1 MRIPEEVMS
10 SSQAEE
16 IVSRLKFDADGLI
29 PAIVQDASTRQVLT
43 VAFMSRE
50 TVKLSLT
57 RGETWFWSRSRQ
69 EIWHKGETSGNT
81 QKIVEMHLDCDG
93 DALLVLVHPSGPA
106 CHTGAQSCF
115 YQRLFSAVPVEERPF
130 GRFPE
135 TVDRLVKT
143 IKDRRK
149 HRPEGSYTS
158 YLFTQGRDKILK
170 KIGEESAETIIAA
183 KNRSRTE
190 LTAESADLFYHLL
203 VLLANEEVEFEEVLG
218 ELDRRSGKGP
228 ATPPEPK

>member
-1 MRIPEEVMS
+1 MSFREEIMS
-10 SSQAEE
+10 PKQAEE
-16 IVSRLKFDADGLI
+16 IVSRMKFDANGLI
-29 PAIVQDASTRQVLT
+29 PAIVQDDSTRQILT
-43 VAFMSRE
+43 VAYMNRE
-50 TVKLSLT
+50 TAKLTLT

-69 EIWHKGETSGNT
+69 EVWHKGETSGNT
-81 QKIVEMHLDCDG
+81 QKITEIHLDCDG
-93 DALLVLVHPSGPA
+93 DALLVLVHPRGPA
-106 CHTGAQSCF
+106 CHTGAQTCF
-115 YQRLFSAVPVEERPF
+115 HHRLFTADPGGETPL

-135 TVDRLVKT
+135 TVDRLITT

-183 KNRSRTE
+183 KNRSRKE

-218 ELDRRSGKGP
+218 ELDKRSGKGP
-228 ATPPEPK
+228 ASPPEQK

>member
-1 MRIPEEVMS
+1 MS
-10 SSQAEE
+10 PKLAEE
-16 IVSRLKFDADGLI
+16 IVSRMKFDADGLI
-29 PAIVQDASTRQVLT
+29 PAIVQDATTRQILT
-43 VAFMSRE
+43 VAYMNRE
-50 TVKLSLT
+50 TATLSLT

-81 QKIVEMHLDCDG
+81 QKITEMHLDCDG
-93 DALLVLVHPSGPA
+93 DALLVLVHPRGPA
-106 CHTGAQSCF
+106 CHTGAETCF
-115 YQRLFSAVPVEERPF
+115 HQRLFSAVPGEDTPL

-135 TVDRLVKT
+135 TVDRLIKT

-183 KNRSRTE
+183 KNRSREE
-190 LTAESADLFYHLL
+190 LTAESADLIYHLL

-218 ELDRRSGKGP
+218 ELDRRSGNGP
-228 ATPPEPK
+228 APPPERK

>member
-1 MRIPEEVMS
+1 MSLPEEVMS
-10 SSQAEE
+10 PSQAEQ

-43 VAFMSRE
+43 VAYMSRE
-50 TVKLSLT
+50 TAKLSLT

-106 CHTGAQSCF
+106 CHTGAETCF
-115 YQRLFSAVPVEERPF
+115 HHRLFSAAPRGESPS

-135 TVDRLVKT
+135 TVDRLIKT
-143 IKDRRK
+143 IEDRRK
-149 HRPEGSYTS
+149 HRPEGSYTG

-190 LTAESADLFYHLL
+190 LTAESADLFFHLL
-203 VLLANEEVEFEEVLG
+203 VLLANEGVEFDEVLG
-218 ELDRRSGKGP
+218 ELDRRSRKGP
-228 ATPPEPK
+228 AAPPDRK

>member
-1 MRIPEEVMS
+1 MSIPVEVMS
-10 SSQAEE
+10 PGQAEQ
-16 IVSRLKFDADGLI
+16 IVSRFKFDAGGLI
-29 PAIVQDASTRQVLT
+29 PAIVQDASTRQVLM
-43 VAFMSRE
+43 VAYMNRE
-50 TVKLSLT
+50 TATLSLT
-57 RGETWFWSRSRQ
+57 RGETCFWSRSRQ
-69 EIWHKGETSGNT
+69 EIWHKGATSGNT
-81 QKIVEMHLDCDG
+81 QKIVEMYLDCDA
-93 DALLVLVHPSGPA
+93 DALLVLVHPRGPA
-106 CHTGAQSCF
+106 CHTGAPSCF
-115 YQRLFSAVPVEERPF
+115 FQRLFSAAPGEETPL

-183 KNRSRTE
+183 KNRSRKE

-228 ATPPEPK
+228 ATPPQPK

>member
-1 MRIPEEVMS
+1 MSFREEIMS
-10 SSQAEE
+10 PKQAEE
-16 IVSRLKFDADGLI
+16 IVSRMKFDANGLI
-29 PAIVQDASTRQVLT
+29 PAIVQDDSTRQILT
-43 VAFMSRE
+43 VAYMNRE
-50 TVKLSLT
+50 TAKLTLT

-69 EIWHKGETSGNT
+69 EVWHKGETSGNT
-81 QKIVEMHLDCDG
+81 QKITEVHLDCDG
-93 DALLVLVHPSGPA
+93 DALLVLVHPRGPA
-106 CHTGAQSCF
+106 CHTGAQTCF
-115 YQRLFSAVPVEERPF
+115 HHRLFTAHPGGETPR

-135 TVDRLVKT
+135 TVDRLIRT

-183 KNRSRTE
+183 KNRSGEE
-190 LTAESADLFYHLL
+190 LIAESADLFYHLL

-218 ELDRRSGKGP
+218 ELDKRSGKGP
-228 ATPPEPK
+228 AAPPEQK